1 MKEKKIRNLSYY
13 KKEMMTGFIVLGG
26 VLGFIGSYQYFSGI
40 LSGYRL
46 WLACVFST
54 IKLFFF
60 VPVLA
65 VDADYT
71 IVYEIAKWT
80 APIGTLLGLFSIFG
94 NFFYSIRQALR
105 SVGARNYIV
114 FGGKDEAVK
123 LLGNIL
129 KEDRKSQGYL
139 VRPRSGEAGA
149 QTDLLKRGIRVM
161 ELDFDKD
168 PASFILGRL
177 RDMNLRKSAGIIF
190 FDEDLKNYK
199 NLKSLL
205 PHLDGGEKAGPI
217 VVKYESEDLKNIM
230 ENDESI
236 RQQADIKFFNPEKA
250 MANEMLDR
258 CFDFDDPKRD
268 EEQEGGGELE
278 RAARVRDIFALFPK
292 LHILLVGFGRLGRA
306 VFLESLNQLV
316 VSPDEK
322 IRFTI
327 VDKRADALYRE
338 FCGEYRNI
346 DRMAETEL
354 IESNILHQE
363 ALMRIE
369 EIDAVHRINLLVFS
383 LEDYKNSVIALNRL
397 KHILPRRAVAL
408 RVHENSFTP
417 NFSESL
423 RGYCSRIVFF
433 GSDEKVFCRSFVLEE
448 DIREK
453 AMEFNA
459 SYNEKAAQLMDQEG
473 PALDRRGQW
482 NILSHIRR
490 ESCIYQIYHRNT
502 KIKML
507 KYLIGKGLEG
517 PKPED
522 LLDRW
527 ESRLQGKK
535 VQEQIEIIK
544 RDPLMSFFSALE
556 HRRWCN
562 FYYRKNFKYGRE
574 KNEAALVHNCL
585 VPDWEEFLGMKES
598 DTLIYDFIS
607 VLNARE

>member
-129 KEDRKSQGYL
+129 KEDRRSQGYL
-139 VRPRSGEAGA
+139 VRPRSGEEGA

-177 RDMNLRKSAGIIF
+177 RDMKLRKSAGIIF
-190 FDEDLKNYK
+190 FDEDLQNYK

-258 CFDFDDPKRD
+258 CFDFDDPERD

-278 RAARVRDIFALFPK
+278 RAAQVRDISVLFPK

-473 PALDRRGQW
+473 PALDRRRQW

-527 ESRLQGKK
+527 ESRLQGRK
-535 VQEQIEIIK
+535 VQDQIEIIK

-562 FYYRKNFKYGRE
+562 FYYRKNFRYGRE

-585 VPDWEEFLGMKES
+585 VPDWEEFLKLKES